1 MNIKRKGLGKGLSN
15 LLPEVHPSVIGESS
29 SKEFQYINIDD
40 IEPNPNQPR
49 KKINEKEL
57 LELSETI
64 KNVGVIE
71 PIIVKQNANNT
82 YMIISGER
90 RWRAAKL
97 AGFKKIPAIIK
108 NIDEVRSIELAI
120 IENIQRENLTPLEE
134 ARAYDQLLK
143 LTNLSIKEIADR
155 VGKDRSTISNFLR
168 LLKLPAE
175 IQNLVEDKKL
185 TAGQVRPLLSI
196 NDKKMMI
203 QLAMKIV
210 EEDWSARRVEDEVAK
225 LTDMSLK
232 QTKTKKDKFKDP
244 SILEIEKKIRSK
256 FTTKVSVEHSNNGS
270 GKIILYYANLD
281 EFDRIIELLG
291 IEN

>member
-1 MNIKRKGLGKGLSN
+1 MNIKKKGLGKGLSN
-15 LLPEVHPSVIGESS
+15 LLPEVNTSIASDS
-29 SKEFQYINIDD
+29 TNKEFQYINIDD

-49 KKINEKEL
+49 KKFNEKDL

-64 KNVGVIE
+64 KNVGIIE
-71 PIIVKQNANNT
+71 PIIVKQNNNNFI
-82 YMIISGER
+82 IISGER

-108 NIDEVRSIELAI
+108 NLDEIRSIEIAI

-134 ARAYDQLLK
+134 ARAYDNLLK
-143 LTNLSIKEIADR
+143 ISNLSIKEIADK

-168 LLKLPAE
+168 LLKLPPE

-203 QLAMKIV
+203 HLATKIAD
-210 EEDWSARRVEDEVAK
+210 EGWSARKVEEEVAK
-225 LTDMSLK
+225 LTDTSLK
-232 QTKTKKDKFKDP
+232 QPKNKKENFKDP

-256 FTTKVSVEHSNNGS
+256 FTTKVNIEHSSNGS
-270 GKIILYYANLD
+270 GKIVLHYANLD
-281 EFDRIIELLG
+281 EFDRILELLG
-291 IEN
+291 IES